1 MYLKVWDETR
11 SMQKS
16 SEDFSFFLLDHLICL
31 IYIPLFK
38 RRRSKRLF
46 RDIPP
51 IQSGRPCR
59 TQHFVGRRWA
69 KSSRSK
75 SSTVVPSKTL
85 GRCLQGP
92 CEGPSRQ
99 RSGVF
104 GDVET
109 PPATWAGG
117 AFAKPKAKPNVIR
130 LVIFILRVTVTDS
143 LGIHWS
149 NLRRCERTSK
159 HLLRMLLGVV

>member
-1 MYLKVWDETR
+1 MR
-11 SMQKS
+11 PGPCKS
-16 SEDFSFFLLDHLICL
+16 QLMISDLDHLICL

-38 RRRSKRLF
+38 GRRSKRLC

-51 IQSGRPCR
+51 IQSSRPCG
-59 TQHFVGRRWA
+59 TQHFVRRRWA

-143 LGIHWS
+143 LGIH
-149 NLRRCERTSK
+149 
-159 HLLRMLLGVV
+159 